1 MEKLLELL
9 KVGKLE
15 ESEQEV
21 IKEKLQTLIEV
32 KAQELMN
39 SKLEEEKQKLIE
51 AYEEKFNAYKED
63 ITGKFSNFTDE
74 ILEQELVIPEKVLE
88 YARKGELY
96 SDLIE
101 QFKVRL
107 GVDEGLLDEEV
118 KALLKEAREEIVKLR
133 DELNQSIS
141 DKLETKS
148 DATEL
153 AAEVYLHRKC
163 KGLTEG
169 QKDHVIEMLDGVS
182 EREEIDRKF
191 DIIVEAYNG
200 KKKNN
205 NNNDNGN
212 GNGNDNDD
220 EDDEEMKKKKKKKK
234 EMEEALE
241 AIDNEIEEA
250 KKEKDKKKKE
260 KEMDED
266 GKGKIDG
273 DDDKKKLE
281 EDDKSPFAQH
291 LKGYVE
297 VLKENKV

>member
-9 KVGKLE
+9 GVQKLDE
-15 ESEQEV
+15 GEQEI

-32 KAQELMN
+32 KAQELMET
-39 SKLEEEKQKLIE
+39 KLEDEKTKLIE
-51 AYEEKFNAYKED
+51 AYEDKFETYKED
-63 ITGKFSNFTDE
+63 VTGKFSNFVDE
-74 ILEQELVIPEKVLE
+74 ILEQELQIPEKVLE

-118 KALLKEAREEIVKLR
+118 KALLKEAKDEIVKLR
-133 DELNQSIS
+133 DELNESIS
-141 DKLETKS
+141 DKLQTKQ

-169 QKDHVIEMLDGVS
+169 QSQHVIEMLDGVTD
-182 EREEIDRKF
+182 REEIDRKF
-191 DIIVEAYNG
+191 DIIVEGY
-200 KKKNN
+200 
-205 NNNDNGN
+205 NGN
-212 GNGNDNDD
+212 GNGNGDD
-220 EDDEEMKKKKKKKK
+220 EDDDDEDEDENGKKKKKDKKK
-234 EMEEALE
+234 
-241 AIDNEIEEA
+241 NGNG
-250 KKEKDKKKKE
+250 KDKKDKD
-260 KEMDED
+260 MDED
-266 GKGKIDG
+266 GKGKVDA
-273 DDDKKKLE
+273 DEDKLN
-281 EDDKSPFAQH
+281 EDKGNLFSEH